1 MPRAGCD
8 PLGAAGVQ
16 RALEV
21 ASNRGDID
29 RRVVRAAEAAL
40 VKRKFVT
47 AIDVLV
53 GVGWL
58 EPRRVDE
65 WRQGRVDY
73 LERVTVANLGNIS
86 TAMRSFR
93 RWARGLRPTETAY
106 VARTRDRRPLRFSKS
121 GDPGIER
128 AYRTHWVWP
137 DLSERTRAR
146 LAERQSRPP
155 ELVVVSPLGDF
166 TCSVCGEEQSGWLI
180 MEDGGPVCLA
190 CADLSHLVFL
200 PSGDAALT
208 RRAKAGSR
216 LSAVVVRF
224 SRARKRFER
233 QGMLV
238 EERAL
243 KRAEQECL
251 ANEDARARRRE
262 RDAQRRAGEDLKLQ
276 ARMAEEIVRLFPGC
290 PAERARSIAR
300 HAAVRG
306 SGRVGRSA
314 AGRALEPEA
323 LELAVAAAVRHED
336 TRYDELLMTG
346 VEREVAR
353 VEVRDEVGR
362 VLDGWRR

>member
-1 MPRAGCD
+1 M
-8 PLGAAGVQ
+8 
-16 RALEV
+16 

-40 VKRKFVT
+40 PKRKFVS

-73 LERVTVANLGNIS
+73 LERVTVANLGKIS
-86 TAMRSFR
+86 AAMRSFR
-93 RWARGLRPTETAY
+93 RWAQARGLKPSETAY
-106 VARTRDRRPLRFSKS
+106 HARTRDRRPLRFSKS
-121 GDPGIER
+121 GNPDIER
-128 AYRTHWVWP
+128 AYRTHWVSP
-137 DLSERTRAR
+137 ELPERKQAR
-146 LAERQSRPP
+146 LAERQGRPP

-166 TCSVCGEEQSGWLI
+166 ACSVCGSEHGDWLI

-190 CADLSHLVFL
+190 CADMSHLVFL

-216 LSAVVVRF
+216 MSAVVVRF
-224 SRARKRFER
+224 SRTRKRFER

-238 EERAL
+238 EEHAL
-243 KRAEQECL
+243 EHAEQEWL
-251 ANEDARARRRE
+251 ADEEARARRRE
-262 RDAQRRAGEDLKLQ
+262 RDARRRAGEDLELQ
-276 ARMAEEIVRLFPGC
+276 ARMSEEIVRLFPGC
-290 PAERARSIAR
+290 PPERAQSIAR

-336 TRYDELLMTG
+336 TRYDELLMSG
-346 VEREVAR
+346 SERELAR
-353 VEVRDEVGR
+353 AEVRDEVAR
-362 VLDGWRR
+362 VLDGWRQ